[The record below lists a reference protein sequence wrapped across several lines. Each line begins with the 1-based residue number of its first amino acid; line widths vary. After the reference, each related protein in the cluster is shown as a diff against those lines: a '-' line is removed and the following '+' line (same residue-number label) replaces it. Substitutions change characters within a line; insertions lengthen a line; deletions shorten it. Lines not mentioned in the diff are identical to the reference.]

1 MFFLFFC
8 HLFLEVHRIYG
19 ETFAGE
25 AVSGGYN
32 RSRKS
37 EQILPSVRAEQPVSI
52 AFQVGAEFEH
62 LVIPVLLYMMRR

>member
-8 HLFLEVHRIYG
+8 HLSLEVDR
-19 ETFAGE
+19 
-25 AVSGGYN
+25 

-37 EQILPSVRAEQPVSI
+37 EQILSSVRAEQPVSI
-52 AFQVGAEFEH
+52 EFQVGAEFEH

>member
-8 HLFLEVHRIYG
+8 HLSLEVDR
-19 ETFAGE
+19 
-25 AVSGGYN
+25 

-62 LVIPVLLYMMRR
+62 LVIPVLLYMMGR

>member
-8 HLFLEVHRIYG
+8 HLSLEVHRIYG

-52 AFQVGAEFEH
+52 AF
-62 LVIPVLLYMMRR
+62 

>member
-8 HLFLEVHRIYG
+8 HLSLEVDR
-19 ETFAGE
+19 
-25 AVSGGYN
+25 

-52 AFQVGAEFEH
+52 AFQAGAEFER
-62 LVIPVLLYMMRR
+62 LVILVLLYMTGR

>member
-8 HLFLEVHRIYG
+8 HLSLEVDR
-19 ETFAGE
+19 
-25 AVSGGYN
+25 

-52 AFQVGAEFEH
+52 AFQADAEFER
-62 LVIPVLLYMMRR
+62 LVRNMLLYMTGR

>member
-8 HLFLEVHRIYG
+8 HLSLEVDR
-19 ETFAGE
+19 
-25 AVSGGYN
+25 

-52 AFQVGAEFEH
+52 GFQADAEFER
-62 LVIPVLLYMMRR
+62 LVRNMLLYMTGR